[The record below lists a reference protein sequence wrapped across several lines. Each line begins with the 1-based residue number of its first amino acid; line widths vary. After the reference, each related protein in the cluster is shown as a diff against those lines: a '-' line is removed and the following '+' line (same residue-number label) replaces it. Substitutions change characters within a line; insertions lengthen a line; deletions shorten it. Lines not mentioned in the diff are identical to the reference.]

1 MRKRKGNKK
10 EQQKRAPHPAHLL
23 QLGVLEVVA
32 NHELQHVKELAVGD
46 VAVLVDVVDFESNCA
61 RVVVAAWRG
70 GVRV

>member
-1 MRKRKGNKK
+1 MLKTRLA
-10 EQQKRAPHPAHLL
+10 ED
-23 QLGVLEVVA
+23 
-32 NHELQHVKELAVGD
+32 HEEIAVGD